1 MAISRA
7 RKALLLGASGALAA
21 CLGAVALTTGAQASP
36 RTAQTALTAELATE
50 MPAAVEDF
58 SYPGADKIFQERN
71 ITLKR
76 GDGHITLVGCT
87 EAWNIKIESRLD
99 NGGYCFRATAKTGF
113 LTLELPDAYGVWTED
128 HPVEATLT
136 AEGKETVVNVPTDDY
151 QPVGEAG
158 DSGLRSVLV
167 ELRVTG

>member
-7 RKALLLGASGALAA
+7 RRALLIGASGVIAA
-21 CLGAVALTTGAQASP
+21 AVGAVALTTGAQAAP
-36 RTAQTALTAELATE
+36 QAAATTDVATE
-50 MPAAVEDF
+50 MPVAVEDF
-58 SYPGADKIFQERN
+58 SYPNAEKIFQDRH

-76 GDGHITLVGCT
+76 GDGHITLVPCS
-87 EAWNIKIESRLD
+87 EAWDIKIESRLD
-99 NGGYCFRATAKTGF
+99 INGYCFKTTSTSGF

-136 AEGKETVVNVPTDDY
+136 ASGAETIINVPANEY
-151 QPVGEAG
+151 KPVGETG

-167 ELRVTG
+167 EMRLTG